1 MKTKEEKVKIFK
13 ELFSGLENTY
23 GTYNPSTGR
32 AYQEKSPVTNN
43 VIIDHLTGRKPYG
56 VYLLVNCRIR
66 AIVVD
71 FDTKDQLPPMEFLS
85 SAKHYGITAYIERS
99 KSKGHH
105 VWMFFN
111 AQGVLA
117 AKARLVVR
125 HILDEI
131 EQPDTEVFPKQD
143 EIAGNVQYGNFINA
157 PLFGALV
164 PNGKTVFVH
173 PLTFKQYRDQWSFL
187 ESIKKI
193 SESVLD
199 DIIEMNDLSGEPRD
213 HSKRSIFE
221 IKESNSYCLPIC
233 AQRMLYN
240 GVRQYQRV
248 SCFRLAV
255 HLKRLGLPS
264 DLAVA
269 ALKVW
274 AQKNQPGNGNRIIT
288 ECEII
293 DQTSYAFSK
302 SYRGYGCNS
311 VAVAPFCEKDCP
323 VNKLRMQN

>member
-1 MKTKEEKVKIFK
+1 
-13 ELFSGLENTY
+13 
-23 GTYNPSTGR
+23 
-32 AYQEKSPVTNN
+32 
-43 VIIDHLTGRKPYG
+43 
-56 VYLLVNCRIR
+56 
-66 AIVVD
+66 
-71 FDTKDQLPPMEFLS
+71 
-85 SAKHYGITAYIERS
+85 
-99 KSKGHH
+99 
-105 VWMFFN
+105 MFFYS
-111 AQGVLA
+111 QGVLA
-117 AKARLVVR
+117 AKARMVVR
-125 HILDEI
+125 HILEEI
-131 EQPDTEVFPKQD
+131 ELPDTEVFPKQD
-143 EIAGNVQYGNFINA
+143 RLYGSIKFGNFINA

-164 PNGKTVFVH
+164 SNGKTVFVD

-187 ESIKKI
+187 ESVKRNL
-193 SESVLD
+193 ESVLD
-199 DIIEMNDLSGEPRD
+199 DIIELNDLARELKGQ
-213 HSKRSIFE
+213 SKRTAFE
-221 IKESNSYCLPIC
+221 KRESNPHCLPIC

-269 ALKVW
+269 ALIVW
-274 AQKNQPGNGNRIIT
+274 AQKNQPGDGNRIIT

-311 VAVAPFCEKDCP
+311 AAVAPFCEKDCP